1 VADKS
6 AMEAQTDYEFEWEN
20 EMRDARKEWKK

>member
-1 VADKS
+1 
-6 AMEAQTDYEFEWEN
+6 MEAQTDYEFEWEN